1 MTTETISLF
10 LSVVSIAGVI
20 TAWIFQYGKLHSDVK
35 SLQENFIEYKRKTDK
50 TVEDVAELK
59 GSFNTYRFIKSDSP
73 IKLTEGGIDLLQNS
87 GGKAYLDKNI
97 EDLYEK
103 FEGIDNEY
111 DIQKKARDIMRDKE
125 HDKNFDAMKKYL
137 YQKGLSFD
145 DLSTVMG
152 VYLRDKVFEK
162 KNMQPVQKEQVVRDE

>member
-1 MTTETISLF
+1 MTIETISLF
-10 LSVVSIAGVI
+10 LSIVSIAGVI

-35 SLQENFIEYKRKTDK
+35 SLQESFVEYKRKTDK
-50 TVEDVAELK
+50 IAEDVAELK
-59 GSFNTYRFIKSDSP
+59 GSFHTYQFIKSDSP
-73 IKLTEGGIDLLQNS
+73 IKLTESGIDLLQNS

-97 EDLYEK
+97 EDLCKE

-111 DIQKKARDIMRDKE
+111 DIQKRARDIMQDKE

-137 YQKGLSFD
+137 YQKGLHFN
-145 DLSTVMG
+145 DLATVMG

-162 KNMQPVQKEQVVRDE
+162 KDIQPVQKEHAVRDE